1 MNCEQAHNLI
11 HAELDGD
18 ITAEQQLALQ
28 THTETCESC
37 GLMRTQFQAME
48 KGFDWLAEQS
58 EVVPSAAPAEPTI
71 IRGPWSLTLACQGR
85 RVAGIA
91 VAAAACVALYLALPF
106 GGPQDGV
113 EIASDQPPKPKLEF
127 RLTGESFEKYLA
139 VEQESA
145 APNVH
150 IVWLYKNQG
159 YSKGSSQVDR
169 PATLSHS

>member
-18 ITAEQQLALQ
+18 ITAQQQLALQ

-37 GLMRTQFQAME
+37 SVMRTQFRAMA

-58 EVVPSAAPAEPTI
+58 QVVPSAAPAEPTI
-71 IRGPWSLTLACQGR
+71 IRGPWIR
-85 RVAGIA
+85 RAAGIA
-91 VAAAACVALYLALPF
+91 VAAAACVALYVASPF
-106 GGPQDGV
+106 GRPSGKHEAAVVPPPQ
-113 EIASDQPPKPKLEF
+113 SKLEF
-127 RLTGESFEKYLA
+127 HLTGESFDKYLA
-139 VEQESA
+139 VEQESTE
-145 APNVH
+145 PNVH

-159 YSKGSSQVDR
+159 HSKESSQVDR

>member
-18 ITAEQQLALQ
+18 ITAQQQLALQ

-37 GLMRTQFQAME
+37 GLMQAQFRAME

-58 EVVPSAAPAEPTI
+58 EVVPQAAPAEQMI
-71 IRGPWSLTLACQGR
+71 IRGPWVR
-85 RVAGIA
+85 RVAGFA
-91 VAAAACVALYLALPF
+91 VAAAACVALYVALPF
-106 GGPQDGV
+106 GRSPGEREV
-113 EIASDQPPKPKLEF
+113 VVIPPPEPKLQF
-127 RLTGESFEKYLA
+127 QLTGESFDKYLA
-139 VEQESA
+139 VEQESTE
-145 APNVH
+145 PNVH

-159 YSKGSSQVDR
+159 YSKESSQLDR